1 MSRLVVDQLQGRTSG
16 SNTITIPT
24 GHVLKAADTAGLVVP
39 GGLVQIKQ
47 SVKKTTQT
55 IATSWVFTKLTDL
68 TVSITPKL
76 SNSTFVITASIHS
89 GSSYFS
95 YGYKIYKDGSEIDVK
110 GDVGG
115 NRTRVAFGGNF
126 YQANNGN
133 EDHEVRNEAYT
144 YVYESTAPAGTSI
157 DFDIYG
163 APYSSNQPLNINR
176 SAEDADGGSR
186 IRSTSTLTVM
196 EIAQ

>member
-1 MSRLVVDQLQGRTSG
+1 MSRLIVNQIQGDAVSKE
-16 SNTITIPT
+16 IEIPT

-47 SVKKTTQT
+47 SIKTATQSIST
-55 IATSWVFTKLTDL
+55 AWVFTKISDL

-76 SNSTFVITASIHS
+76 SNSTFVITASIHT
-89 GSSYFS
+89 GTAYYS

-110 GDVGG
+110 GGADGVK
-115 NRTRVAFGGNF
+115 TRVAFGGVVYDGNG
-126 YQANNGN
+126 GN

-163 APYSSNQPLNINR
+163 SGYSGSYPIHINR
-176 SAEDADGGSR
+176 SADDANDTSR
-186 IRSTSTLTVM
+186 IRTTSSLTVM
-196 EIAQ
+196 EIAA